1 MVSIFVLFY
10 FVFYNFCSRAGIG
23 VFLEVSMEG
32 VINFCFLFSGIG
44 SCWGSK
50 GSGTRTVTVPCRLF
64 DEVFKKA
71 GSDLLHIKT
80 GDDHVKAMQ
89 RFFRSRVKQR

>member
-44 SCWGSK
+44 SCWGLF
-50 GSGTRTVTVPCRLF
+50 SGMGGYWGLCYVWGV
-64 DEVFKKA
+64 
-71 GSDLLHIKT
+71 GT
-80 GDDHVKAMQ
+80 GGKELN
-89 RFFRSRVKQR
+89 SNNNI